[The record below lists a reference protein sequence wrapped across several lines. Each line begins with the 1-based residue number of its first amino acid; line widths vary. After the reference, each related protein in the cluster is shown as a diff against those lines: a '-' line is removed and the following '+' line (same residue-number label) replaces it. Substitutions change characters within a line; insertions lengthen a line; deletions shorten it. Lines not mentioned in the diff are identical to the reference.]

1 MKEEIDRSISFATSN
16 SHKFREVELVLRRL
30 GVGVR
35 RLRGKGLEIQSDD
48 IVEVAR
54 FASADASKK
63 YERPLIV
70 EDTGLFIDALGGFPG
85 PYASFVFR
93 SIGSEAIL
101 RLLGGKGKEEEKRRA
116 TFRSAVA
123 YCEPAGV
130 PMVFRGSIVGAIAKR
145 AAGRGGFGFD
155 PIFIPAG
162 HRHTMAQ
169 LSIDEKC
176 RISHRA
182 EAVTKFGEWYVR
194 LVGNVYQPNFNDS
207 QRADGRRHGFIRTG
221 TGSRT

>member
-16 SHKFREVELVLRRL
+16 SHKFREVELVLRML

-63 YERPLIV
+63 YGCPLIV

-101 RLLGGKGKEEEKRRA
+101 RLLGCKGKEEERRA
-116 TFRSAVA
+116 TFVSAVA
-123 YCEPAGV
+123 YCEPGGDPA
-130 PMVFRGSIVGAIAKR
+130 VFRGSIVGAISKKAS
-145 AAGRGGFGFD
+145 GRGGFGFE
-155 PIFIPAG
+155 PMFMPAG
-162 HRHTMAQ
+162 QSLTFAQ
-169 LSIDEKC
+169 LSIEEKC

-182 EAVTKFGEWYVR
+182 EAVTKFGEWYVWH
-194 LVGNVYQPNFNDS
+194 S
-207 QRADGRRHGFIRTG
+207 
-221 TGSRT
+221 

>member
-1 MKEEIDRSISFATSN
+1 MNEKIERSIGFATSN

-48 IVEVAR
+48 VVEVAK
-54 FASADASKK
+54 FASADAAKK
-63 YERPLIV
+63 YGRPLIV

-85 PYASFVFR
+85 PYATFVFR

-101 RLLGGKGKEEEKRRA
+101 RLMGGKGKEEERRA
-116 TFRSAVA
+116 AFRSAVA

-130 PMVFRGSIVGAIAKR
+130 PTVFRGSIVGAIAKR

-169 LSIDEKC
+169 LSINEKC

-194 LVGNVYQPNFNDS
+194 LGGNVYQQNLDDS

>member
-1 MKEEIDRSISFATSN
+1 MNEKIERSIGFATSN

-48 IVEVAR
+48 VVEVAR
-54 FASADASKK
+54 FASADASKQ
-63 YERPLIV
+63 YGRPLIV
-70 EDTGLFIDALGGFPG
+70 EHTGL
-85 PYASFVFR
+85 
-93 SIGSEAIL
+93 
-101 RLLGGKGKEEEKRRA
+101 
-116 TFRSAVA
+116 
-123 YCEPAGV
+123 C
-130 PMVFRGSIVGAIAKR
+130 
-145 AAGRGGFGFD
+145 
-155 PIFIPAG
+155 IPAG

-182 EAVTKFGEWYVR
+182 EAMTKFGEWYVR
-194 LVGNVYQPNFNDS
+194 LVGNVYQPNLNDS
-207 QRADGRRHGFIRTG
+207 RRADGRRHGSIRTD

>member
-1 MKEEIDRSISFATSN
+1 MNEKIERSIGFATSN
-16 SHKFREVELVLRRL
+16 SDKFREVELVLRRL

-63 YERPLIV
+63 YGRPLIF

-93 SIGSEAIL
+93 SIGWEAIL
-101 RLLGGKGKEEEKRRA
+101 RVLGGKGKEEERRA
-116 TFRSAVA
+116 PFRSAVA
-123 YCEPAGV
+123 YCEPVGV

-182 EAVTKFGEWYVR
+182 EAMTKFGEWYVL
-194 LVGNVYQPNFNDS
+194 LVGNVYQPNLNDS
-207 QRADGRRHGFIRTG
+207 RRADGRRHGFIRTDPG
-221 TGSRT
+221 RRT

>member
-1 MKEEIDRSISFATSN
+1 M
-16 SHKFREVELVLRRL
+16 
-30 GVGVR
+30 
-35 RLRGKGLEIQSDD
+35 RGKGLEIQSDD
-48 IVEVAR
+48 IVEVAK
-54 FASADASKK
+54 FASADAAKK

-93 SIGSEAIL
+93 SIGTEAIL
-101 RLLGGKGKEEEKRRA
+101 RLLGEGEEEARRA

-123 YCEPAGV
+123 FCEPGGV
-130 PMVFRGSIVGAIAKR
+130 PRVFRGSLVGAIAKK

-162 HRHTMAQ
+162 HRLTLAQ

-176 RISHRA
+176 RTSHRA
-182 EAVTKFGEWYVR
+182 EAATKFGEWYVR
-194 LVGNVYQPNFNDS
+194 QS
-207 QRADGRRHGFIRTG
+207 
-221 TGSRT
+221 

>member
-1 MKEEIDRSISFATSN
+1 M
-16 SHKFREVELVLRRL
+16 
-30 GVGVR
+30 
-35 RLRGKGLEIQSDD
+35 RGKGLEVQAADV
-48 IVEVAR
+48 VEVAR
-54 FASADASKK
+54 FASADAAKK

-93 SIGSEAIL
+93 TIGREAIL
-101 RLLGGKGKEEEKRRA
+101 RLLGDEEEKRA

-123 YCEPAGV
+123 FCEPGGV
-130 PMVFRGSIVGAIAKR
+130 PRVFRGSLVGAIAKR
-145 AAGRGGFGFD
+145 AAGWGGFGFD

-162 HRHTMAQ
+162 RRLTLAQ

-182 EAVTKFGEWYVR
+182 EAVTKFGEWY
-194 LVGNVYQPNFNDS
+194 
-207 QRADGRRHGFIRTG
+207 ARH
-221 TGSRT
+221 S

>member
-1 MKEEIDRSISFATSN
+1 MNEKIERSIGFATSN

-48 IVEVAR
+48 VAEGAR
-54 FASADASKK
+54 FASPDASKK
-63 YERPLIV
+63 YGRPPIV
-70 EDTGLFIDALGGFPG
+70 EDTCLFIDALGGFSG

-93 SIGSEAIL
+93 SIGWEAIL
-101 RLLGGKGKEEEKRRA
+101 RLLGGKGKEEERRA

-123 YCEPAGV
+123 YCEPVGV

-155 PIFIPAG
+155 PIFIPTG

-182 EAVTKFGEWYVR
+182 EAMTKFGEWYVR
-194 LVGNVYQPNFNDS
+194 LVGNVYQPNLNDS
-207 QRADGRRHGFIRTG
+207 RRADGRRHGSIRTD

>member
-1 MKEEIDRSISFATSN
+1 MRKGMNRTIGFATSN
-16 SHKFREVELVLRRL
+16 PHKFREVELVLRRL

-35 RLRGKGLEIQSDD
+35 RLRGKGLEIQSAD

-54 FASADASKK
+54 FASAEAAKK

-93 SIGSEAIL
+93 SIGTEAIL
-101 RLLGGKGKEEEKRRA
+101 RLLGEGEEEARRA

-123 YCEPAGV
+123 FCEPGGV
-130 PMVFRGSIVGAIAKR
+130 PRVFRGSLVGAIAKK

-162 HRHTMAQ
+162 HRLTLAQ

-176 RISHRA
+176 RTSHRA
-182 EAVTKFGEWYVR
+182 EAATKFGEWYVR
-194 LVGNVYQPNFNDS
+194 QS
-207 QRADGRRHGFIRTG
+207 
-221 TGSRT
+221 

>member
-16 SHKFREVELVLRRL
+16 SHKFREVELVLRML

-63 YERPLIV
+63 YGRPLIV

-93 SIGSEAIL
+93 WMGWEPIL
-101 RLLGGKGKEEEKRRA
+101 RLRGGKEKEEEERSA

-123 YCEPAGV
+123 YGEPAGV
-130 PMVFRGSIVGAIAKR
+130 PMVFRGSIVGAIAKP
-145 AAGRGGFGFD
+145 AAGRGGFGFA
-155 PIFIPAG
+155 PFFTPAG

-169 LSIDEKC
+169 LSIDEK
-176 RISHRA
+176 
-182 EAVTKFGEWYVR
+182 
-194 LVGNVYQPNFNDS
+194 
-207 QRADGRRHGFIRTG
+207 
-221 TGSRT
+221 

>member
-1 MKEEIDRSISFATSN
+1 M
-16 SHKFREVELVLRRL
+16 
-30 GVGVR
+30 
-35 RLRGKGLEIQSDD
+35 RGKGLEIQSDD
-48 IVEVAR
+48 VVEVAK
-54 FASADASKK
+54 FASADAAKK
-63 YERPLIV
+63 YGRPLIV

-101 RLLGGKGKEEEKRRA
+101 RLMGGKGKEEERRA
-116 TFRSAVA
+116 AFRSAVA

-130 PMVFRGSIVGAIAKR
+130 PTVFRGSIVGAIAKR

-169 LSIDEKC
+169 LSINEKC

-194 LVGNVYQPNFNDS
+194 LGGNVYQPNLNDS
-207 QRADGRRHGFIRTG
+207 RRADGRRHGFIRIG

>member
-1 MKEEIDRSISFATSN
+1 LSERKIDRTISFATSN
-16 SHKFREVELVLRRL
+16 SHKFREVELSLLRL
-30 GVGVR
+30 GVRVR

-54 FASADASKK
+54 FASADAAKK

-101 RLLGGKGKEEEKRRA
+101 RLLRGGGGEEERRA

-123 YCEPAGV
+123 YCEPGGV
-130 PMVFRGSIVGAIAKR
+130 PRVFSGSILGAIAKK

-162 HRHTMAQ
+162 QGLTLAQ

-182 EAVTKFGEWYVR
+182 ESVTKFGEWYVR
-194 LVGNVYQPNFNDS
+194 HS
-207 QRADGRRHGFIRTG
+207 
-221 TGSRT
+221 

>member
-1 MKEEIDRSISFATSN
+1 MNEKIERSIGFATSN

-48 IVEVAR
+48 IVEVAK
-54 FASADASKK
+54 FASADAAKK
-63 YERPLIV
+63 YGRPLIV

-101 RLLGGKGKEEEKRRA
+101 RLMGGKGKEEERRA

-123 YCEPAGV
+123 YCEPVGV

-155 PIFIPAG
+155 PIFIPTG

-194 LVGNVYQPNFNDS
+194 LGGNVYQQNLDDS

>member
-1 MKEEIDRSISFATSN
+1 M
-16 SHKFREVELVLRRL
+16 
-30 GVGVR
+30 
-35 RLRGKGLEIQSDD
+35 RGKGLEIQSAD
-48 IVEVAR
+48 IMEVAR
-54 FASADASKK
+54 FASSYAAKK

-101 RLLGGKGKEEEKRRA
+101 RLLGGGEEERRA

-123 YCEPAGV
+123 YCEPGGV
-130 PMVFRGSIVGAIAKR
+130 PRVFRGTIVGAIAKR
-145 AAGRGGFGFD
+145 AAGRRGFGFD

-162 HRHTMAQ
+162 QTLTLAQ

-182 EAVTKFGEWYVR
+182 EAATKFGEWYVR
-194 LVGNVYQPNFNDS
+194 QS
-207 QRADGRRHGFIRTG
+207 
-221 TGSRT
+221 